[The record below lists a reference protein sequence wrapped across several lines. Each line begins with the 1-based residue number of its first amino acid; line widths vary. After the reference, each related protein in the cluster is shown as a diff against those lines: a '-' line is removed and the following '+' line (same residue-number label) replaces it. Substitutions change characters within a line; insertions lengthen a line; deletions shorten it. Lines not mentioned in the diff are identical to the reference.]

1 MEAGKAMR
9 RLGALCGSKEGGLSR
24 LVERMDG

>member
-1 MEAGKAMR
+1 MEAGKAVG
-9 RLGALCGSKEGGLSR
+9 RLGTLHGSKEGGLSR